1 MKTISL
7 KAFFI
12 LLGFMLLNAGHVR
25 AGIID
30 KFKEFAGTEFNNFQ
44 GLYIMAGIIISS
56 LVIYILVNHFGKEEE
71 KRVVHGANYSGHR
84 RHHHHH
90 RVIRKT
96 S

>member
-1 MKTISL
+1 MKTFSL
-7 KAFFI
+7 KAILI
-12 LLGFMLLNAGHVR
+12 LLGCMLINTGHMH
-25 AGIID
+25 AGIAD

-44 GLYIMAGIIISS
+44 GLYIMAGIIVSS

-71 KRVVHGANYSGHR
+71 EKASHGAHYSHHR
-84 RHHHHH
+84 RHQHHH